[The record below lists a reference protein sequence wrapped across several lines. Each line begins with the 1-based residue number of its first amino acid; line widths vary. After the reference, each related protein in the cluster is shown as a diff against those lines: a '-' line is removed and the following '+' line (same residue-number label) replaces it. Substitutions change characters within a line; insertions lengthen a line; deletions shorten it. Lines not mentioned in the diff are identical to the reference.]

1 MAPRPV
7 ADKLRFDGYELD
19 VHAGELR
26 KHGVRLCLR
35 GQPLQLLEM
44 LLERAGQVVTREE
57 LQSRIWPAKTF
68 VDFDHGLHNA
78 MARIRQ
84 VLGDSPE
91 TPRYIETLPRH
102 GYRFIGALEEKCQ
115 TPRLAEET
123 GRQIVLT
130 REQDNPW
137 ANTFDERFAVIL
149 KLQSEIA
156 NAIARE
162 VDVRLRPPN
171 PTRLTRSRSLNPEAH
186 ECYFKGRYCWNKRT
200 EDSLQQALE
209 YFQQTVQHDST
220 YADGYLGLA
229 DSLNILGY
237 YNLIPPEEAFPRAK
251 AAAIRALQLDD
262 SLGEAHATLGVVKRD
277 FEWNWPGAEDEFK
290 RAIELNAGH
299 AESHHWYATLLNML
313 GRTEPAL
320 NAMLAALELDPIS
333 LAINTDL
340 GRTFYFARQYD
351 RAVKQL
357 KKTMEFDPTFG
368 ITYLWLGQVFEQ
380 QGLLDEAISHLEKG
394 TSVIGGSAYALA
406 QLAHGYARAGRKN
419 DAQAILQ
426 QLRELSQRRYVSPYD
441 IAMIHVG
448 LGDHAEAFA
457 ALNQAAEER
466 CHWLGYLRVEPQLD
480 ALRTD
485 TRFAD
490 LLSRLGIPAR

>member
-19 VHAGELR
+19 VRAGELR
-26 KHGVRLCLR
+26 KHGLRLRLR

-44 LLERAGQVVTREE
+44 LLERAGQVVTRHE

-78 MARIRQ
+78 IARIRE
-84 VLGDSPE
+84 VLGDSAE
-91 TPRYIETLPRH
+91 TPRYIETLPRR
-102 GYRFIGALEEKCQ
+102 GYRFIGALDEE
-115 TPRLAEET
+115 P
-123 GRQIVLT
+123 GRQTVLS
-130 REQDNPW
+130 REQNSLW
-137 ANTFDERFAVIL
+137 ANTFEERFAVIL
-149 KLQSEIA
+149 KLQSEITR
-156 NAIARE
+156 AIARE

-171 PTRLTRSRSLNPEAH
+171 LTRPTRSRSLNAEAH
-186 ECYFKGRYCWNKRT
+186 ECYYKGRYCWNKRT

-229 DSLNILGY
+229 DTLNILGY
-237 YNLIPPEEAFPRAK
+237 YNVMPPREAFPKAK

-277 FEWNWPGAEDEFK
+277 FQWDWQGAEDEFQ
-290 RAIELNAGH
+290 RAIELNSGY

-313 GRTEPAL
+313 GRPEQAL

-351 RAVKQL
+351 RAIKQF
-357 KKTMEFDPTFG
+357 KKTMEFDRTFG
-368 ITYLWLGQVFEQ
+368 ITYLWLGRVLEQ
-380 QGLLDEAISHLEKG
+380 QGFLDEAISHLEKG
-394 TSVIGGSAYALA
+394 TSIIGGSAYARA
-406 QLAHGYARAGRKN
+406 QLAYGYARAGRKN
-419 DAQAILQ
+419 DALEILQ

-441 IAMIHVG
+441 IAMIHLG
-448 LGDHAEAFA
+448 LGDHDEAFA
-457 ALNQAAEER
+457 ALNQAAAER

-480 ALRTD
+480 ALRAD
-485 TRFAD
+485 ARFAD
-490 LLSRLGIPAR
+490 LLSRLGILGRSALE